1 MKLLKISAVAGAL
14 GAMLVTTA
22 FAQPASLPPIH
33 RSGQVQYLTGGVGSD
48 QSSAIE
54 QASRHW
60 PLTLEFAVGNKT
72 HADFAAGV
80 KTVVR
85 NTEGNTVLQVDSTG
99 PFVLAKLPPGR
110 YSVDASLGPGTRTL
124 HRTIVIKRDQPAKA
138 VFLWPHDVASATS

>member
-33 RSGQVQYLTGGVGSD
+33 RSGQVQYLTGGIGSD
-48 QSSAIE
+48 RSSAIE
-54 QASRHW
+54 RASRHW
-60 PLTLEFAVGNKT
+60 PLTLEFAVKDNT

-85 NTEGNTVLQVDSTG
+85 DAKGHPVLRVDSAG

-110 YSVDASLGPGTRTL
+110 YSVDANLGSGTRTL
-124 HRTIVIKRDQPAKA
+124 HRTVVVKRDQPAKA
-138 VFLWPHDVASATS
+138 VFLWPSDAASARS

>member
-1 MKLLKISAVAGAL
+1 MKLLKASAVAAAL
-14 GAMLVTTA
+14 GAVLATTA
-22 FAQPASLPPIH
+22 FAQSTALPPIQ

-54 QASRHW
+54 RASSHW
-60 PLTLEFAVGNKT
+60 PLTLEFAVKDNT

-85 NTEGNTVLQVDSTG
+85 DASGHPVMRVDSAG

-110 YSVDASLGPGTRTL
+110 YSVDASLGTGTRTL
-124 HRTIVIKRDQPAKA
+124 HRTIVVRRDQPAKA
-138 VFLWPHDVASATS
+138 VFVWPDDAPSA